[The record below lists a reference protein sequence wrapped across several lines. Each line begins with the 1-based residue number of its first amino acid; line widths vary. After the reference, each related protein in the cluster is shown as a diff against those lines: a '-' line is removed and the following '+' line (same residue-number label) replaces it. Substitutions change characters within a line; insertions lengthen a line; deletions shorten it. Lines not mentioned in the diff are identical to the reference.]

1 MAKKGESK
9 DMLISK
15 RMESQLPT
23 IKEYSHEDLDKMSNI
38 YFKSKLIPEHLKS
51 PESVYI
57 AMRWALALGI
67 DPFLGLRDIFI
78 IDNIPSIR
86 TEAAIALVESS
97 GFCEYIEQTFIGT
110 PYDDSYTA
118 ICTVRRKGRKEHI
131 STFSVKDAKDAKLWG
146 KKTKTGAD
154 TTWITYKKR
163 MLMYRAVGFAL
174 RDIFPD
180 VLRGAKLYEEVID
193 YSQYTV
199 IEDASTS
206 GNINV
211 KVINTEKSS
220 GGSGLSKVMS
230 IMNEEPPED

>member
-15 RMESQLPT
+15 RMESQLPAV
-23 IKEYSHEDLDKMSNI
+23 KEYSHEDLDKMSNI

-78 IDNIPSIR
+78 IENIPSIR

-97 GFCEYIEQTFIGT
+97 GFCEYIEQTFIGN

-118 ICTVRRKGRKEHI
+118 ICTVRRKGRKEHT

-180 VLRGAKLYEEVID
+180 VLRGARLYEEAID
-193 YSQYTV
+193 YSQFSIV
-199 IEDASTS
+199 EDSSTS
-206 GNINV
+206 ESINV

-220 GGSGLSKVMS
+220 GGSGLSKVMN